1 MPPRTPRSLQRGFT
15 LIELLITLAIIAV
28 LAGIAVAMYRKYIH
42 AAQSSEV
49 KVVVG
54 QIRNGEEAYRVEML
68 GYLSCSTSLTDY
80 YPNVTPDDSRWVWER
95 SADPRYTNNVNGWN
109 MLNVHPDAPV
119 RYGYAVVAGV
129 APASFPTPDPVMVNP
144 PAWPQSLNAGT
155 PWYVITAKNQHF
167 GNDYLPHVLIT
178 TSYDGTLYGENEGD

>member
-80 YPNVTPDDSRWVWER
+80 YP
-95 SADPRYTNNVNGWN
+95 NGWN